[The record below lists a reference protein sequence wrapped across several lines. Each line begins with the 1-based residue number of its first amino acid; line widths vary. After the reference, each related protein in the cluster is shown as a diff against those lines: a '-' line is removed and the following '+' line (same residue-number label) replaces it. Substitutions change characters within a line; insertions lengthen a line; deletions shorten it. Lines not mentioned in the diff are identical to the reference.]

1 MELRNQNQLKAKT
14 DTSNDQLLREHQVTQ
29 AALEAKSRLIDNM
42 AYQIRTLSNAVIGFS
57 DLLYSED
64 LEPSLKEYVAEIYQ
78 AGKALS
84 VLVNDVL
91 DLAKLESGKLVVS
104 KSFCLLDGRLQE
116 LYQLIHVAA
125 RQKGLQFSITAE
137 PDVPARMFTDGER
150 LVKCLLNLCANAV
163 KYTPKGYI
171 RVHVSCHCFD
181 DQAGLRF
188 DVEDSG
194 IGIAPER
201 LASLFD
207 EVVQTE
213 KANHDVL
220 TSMDMGLS
228 ITASLLATRR
238 LVEALGGRIDVTSTP
253 GVGST
258 FSLLMPAGV
267 NPEAE
272 QPLDL
277 SQVAWDEAS
286 PEAAKTEDV
295 PAKAAVKAAS
305 TGTVLLVEDQE
316 SNRTVMTLL
325 LETLGLSVVT
335 AEDGVEAVAA
345 TTSRSFDV
353 ILMDLMLPRMD
364 GYQAADIMRQNNIS
378 CPIIALS
385 AGVMNESDSQ
395 RIAKD
400 FDGFLYKP
408 VDSKKLQQT
417 LQKYLPQLS
426 KTKSSSQPAAAD
438 QDDFVIE
445 YK

>member
-1 MELRNQNQLKAKT
+1 MESKKQNQTQSKA
-14 DTSNDQLLREHQVTQ
+14 DTSSDQLLREHRITQ

-64 LEPSLKEYVAEIYQ
+64 LEPHLKEYVAEIYQ

-91 DLAKLESGKLVVS
+91 DLARLEAGKLVVS
-104 KSFCLLDGRLQE
+104 KSFCLLAGRLQE
-116 LYQLIHVAA
+116 LYQLIQGAA
-125 RQKGLQFSITAE
+125 RQKGLQFSITAD

-163 KYTPKGYI
+163 KYTPKGYV
-171 RVHVSCHCFD
+171 RVHLSRQRCE
-181 DQAGLRF
+181 DQAWLRF

-207 EVVQTE
+207 EVVQAE

-220 TSMDMGLS
+220 TSMDMGIS
-228 ITASLLATRR
+228 VTASLLATRR
-238 LVEALGGRIDVTSTP
+238 LVEALGGRIEVTSTP
-253 GVGST
+253 AVGST
-258 FSLLMPAGV
+258 FSLLLPAGL
-267 NPEAE
+267 NPDAE
-272 QPLDL
+272 QRLDL
-277 SQVAWDEAS
+277 SRVVWDATSSAAS
-286 PEAAKTEDV
+286 PPQAIPARTAAKS
-295 PAKAAVKAAS
+295 AS
-305 TGTVLLVEDQE
+305 CGTVLLVEDQE

-345 TTSRSFDV
+345 ATSQSFDV

-364 GYQAADIMRQNNIS
+364 GYQAADRMRQQNIS

-385 AGVMNESDSQ
+385 AGVMNDGDAQ
-395 RIAKD
+395 RLAKD
-400 FDGFLYKP
+400 FDGFLNKP

-417 LQKYLPQLS
+417 LQRYLPHLGAP
-426 KTKSSSQPAAAD
+426 KSSGQPAAAD

-445 YK
+445 YH